1 MLLLIL
7 IAWAVGI
14 PIVVLTIALL
24 FAWWCDREQ
33 SRRDSTSAV
42 TPARVYEFMAPRS
55 RAS

>member
-14 PIVVLTIALL
+14 PIAVLTVALV
-24 FAWWCDREQ
+24 FAWWCDRQER
-33 SRRDSTSAV
+33 RRDSMSTV